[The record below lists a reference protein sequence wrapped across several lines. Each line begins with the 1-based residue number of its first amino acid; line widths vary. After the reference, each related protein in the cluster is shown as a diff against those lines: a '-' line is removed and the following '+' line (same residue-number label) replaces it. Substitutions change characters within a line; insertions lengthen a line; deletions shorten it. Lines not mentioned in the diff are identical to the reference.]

1 MDETPLS
8 PTTDLR
14 RLPPRPVGMARHHRP
29 PTMGLQGGAR
39 LVVVPRPRLCLR
51 SLPRDLQP
59 DRRRARMLP
68 TTKHLRVLR
77 SGSTVGGRRRQG
89 LVGVQ
94 HPGGEVVRARTSIR
108 ASRDESPV
116 GWHGDSLDPERD
128 EQHRRPEGYGGG
140 CKSRR
145 IRPGASQ
152 SGGSTGTPSASRRS
166 GARTHFPPK
175 LSAALCRFGRSNTQS
190 ADGRQSLASTTRESR
205 TSLVRRET
213 VTTRR
218 RQLQG
223 EVQHI
228 DDELEIIDREL
239 RHRSYAA

>member
-1 MDETPLS
+1 M
-8 PTTDLR
+8 
-14 RLPPRPVGMARHHRP
+14 
-29 PTMGLQGGAR
+29 
-39 LVVVPRPRLCLR
+39 VVPRPRLCLR

-59 DRRRARMLP
+59 DRRRARVLP

-77 SGSTVGGRRRQG
+77 ERQHSGRAAQTRTGWRSTPPAGR
-89 LVGVQ
+89 LY
-94 HPGGEVVRARTSIR
+94 E
-108 ASRDESPV
+108 
-116 GWHGDSLDPERD
+116 PEPRF
-128 EQHRRPEGYGGG
+128 EH
-140 CKSRR
+140 SRR
-145 IRPGASQ
+145 IPCGMAWRLS
-152 SGGSTGTPSASRRS
+152 GTPNAMSSTVAPRATGAAASPAESVQAQVRVAGPRGPHRRSRRS

-175 LSAALCRFGRSNTQS
+175 LSAALCRFGRSNTRS